1 MTVSIEVE
9 FASLRFKNP
18 FILASAPPTGTRDMI
33 ERAFE
38 LGWAGAVTKTLAY
51 DPRHTS
57 NVQPR
62 IRAIRQRKDIIAF
75 SNIELG
81 SPRPLSAW
89 IDDISWIKKKYPDHI
104 LFASL
109 LHADG
114 LVEDQWREVAM
125 RCEQAGADGLELNFS
140 CSHGMAEGS
149 GGAAIACRVDVI
161 GEVLHWIK
169 QSANIPVMVKLPAI
183 VENLPD
189 KALAAKKSGADAI
202 AAINTISSLSGIDI
216 RTFVPFPQVDGK
228 SAYSGLSGAAIKPVG
243 LRCVAQIA
251 GAVDVPVSGMGGIAT
266 WQDAVEYM
274 LAGAATVQICSAVM
288 HHGYGIIHELKK
300 GLTGYMA
307 EMGFSTVRDF
317 IGKALPNIRK
327 HNELSRAYRV
337 LARVDEK
344 ACTGCGLCAIAC
356 QDSGY
361 QAILMSDR
369 KKPIIDKEKCD
380 GCGLCSQVCP
390 VANCISMER
399 KY

>member
-1 MTVSIEVE
+1 MTISLEVD
-9 FASLRFKNP
+9 FASLRLKNP
-18 FILASAPPTGTRDMI
+18 FILASAPPTGFRQMI

-51 DPRHTS
+51 DPRYTS

-62 IRAIRQRKDIIAF
+62 IRAVRKKKAIIGF
-75 SNIELG
+75 SNFELG

-89 IDDISWIKKKYPDHI
+89 IDDIYWIKKNYPGHV

-114 LVEDQWREVAM
+114 LVEDQWREVAR
-125 RCEQAGADGLELNFS
+125 RCEEAGADGLELNFS
-140 CSHGMAEGS
+140 CPHGMAEGA
-149 GGAAIACRVDVI
+149 GGASIASRVDVI
-161 GEVLHWIK
+161 GEVLRWVK
-169 QSANIPVMVKLPAI
+169 ESASIPVMVKLPAI
-183 VENLPD
+183 VENLPE

-228 SAYSGLSGAAIKPVG
+228 SAYSGLSGAAIKPIG

-251 GAVDVPVSGMGGIAT
+251 ASVDLPVSGIGGIST

-274 LAGAATVQICSAVM
+274 LAGAGTVQVCSAVM
-288 HHGYGIIHELKK
+288 HHGYGIIREMTE
-300 GLTGYMA
+300 GLGVYMK
-307 EMGFSTVRDF
+307 EMGFSSARDI
-317 IGKALPNIRK
+317 IGRALPNIRK

-337 LARVDEK
+337 SALADDKV
-344 ACTGCGLCAIAC
+344 CTGCGLCIVAC

-361 QAILMSDR
+361 QAIEMSDL
-369 KKPIIDKEKCD
+369 KKPIIDREKCD

-390 VANCISMER
+390 VQNCISMNPIA
-399 KY
+399 